1 MSRVQVPSLT
11 PEAQAPDQREHR
23 KVRGFCVVWGLPA
36 GARGRDLPGALLLR
50 SAGPPP
56 QTRGRAPRP
65 HPPTDQQGGHPR
77 VCGDEAPGGTQPER
91 PSGPS
96 PRLRGRAHERPQLLG
111 GVGAIPASAGTSLV
125 DLRFCRSKDP
135 FSFSCED
142 LSVLCTVAAPTPL
155 LPRSGK
161 LSRPCTRMC
170 SNLAEK
176 ATWARSPRN
185 LSASGS

>member
-23 KVRGFCVVWGLPA
+23 KVRGFCVVGGVPA

-77 VCGDEAPGGTQPER
+77 VCGAER
-91 PSGPS
+91 YHYGHFFHQRGPS
-96 PRLRGRAHERPQLLG
+96 PRLRGRGPVDRSESLPARS
-111 GVGAIPASAGTSLV
+111 IPASAGTSCGGRKV
-125 DLRFCRSKDP
+125 GIDIVVHPRVCGDEVSW
-135 FSFSCED
+135 SCDTTRED
-142 LSVLCTVAAPTPL
+142 GP
-155 LPRSGK
+155 
-161 LSRPCTRMC
+161 
-170 SNLAEK
+170 
-176 ATWARSPRN
+176 SPR
-185 LSASGS
+185 LRGRDLLTCAFFAARTHFHSVAKTSQSCAQ